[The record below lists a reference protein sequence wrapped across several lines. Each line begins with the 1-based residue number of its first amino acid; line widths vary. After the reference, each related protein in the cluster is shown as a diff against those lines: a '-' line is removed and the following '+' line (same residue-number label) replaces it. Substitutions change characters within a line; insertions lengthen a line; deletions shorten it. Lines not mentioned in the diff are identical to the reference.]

1 MKLFKTLLA
10 AAFLT
15 SSLAAFG
22 QLTSVQQPYV
32 AAKPASSGTG
42 GTTPASS
49 GGGGAPK
56 AAAPAGSAGA
66 PKADPGIRSPTD
78 VTGGAPK
85 AGGTTK

>member
-56 AAAPAGSAGA
+56 AAAPAGA